1 MKTVL
6 SVVIIGALVALIGYE
21 VYAIITKF
29 KAKKAKEKN
38 DKECKS

>member
-6 SVVIIGALVALIGYE
+6 CIAIIGALLVLIGYE
-21 VYAIITKF
+21 VYAIINKF

-38 DKECKS
+38 DKQCKS

>member
-6 SVVIIGALVALIGYE
+6 IIVTIGALVVLIGYE
-21 VYAIITKF
+21 VYGIITKL